1 MDGPPT
7 KKLQTTI
14 TEAELESYND
24 REPTIKEADKLRKRR
39 ILVFPLIL
47 LVSVNFTNFFSGKE
61 GEQLLGKY
69 ANQLPAGHA
78 KSYPLSMLPAQSV
91 SESPP
96 HACICEFYS
105 DLSSRGSLCV

>member
-24 REPTIKEADKLRKRR
+24 REPTITLADKLRKRR
-39 ILVFPLIL
+39 NLVFPLIL
-47 LVSVNFTNFFSGKE
+47 LVSVNFINFFSGKE

-78 KSYPLSMLPAQSV
+78 KPYPLSMLPA
-91 SESPP
+91 
-96 HACICEFYS
+96 
-105 DLSSRGSLCV
+105 